1 MLLVRRQTGRPWEVA
16 TPTRMPPRSGAI
28 REVLVVT
35 GSCGPRARG
44 ECHCPEPGEVESTT
58 TLPSVRT
65 AASQSRPETSTVV
78 AGEE

>member
-1 MLLVRRQTGRPWEVA
+1 MGGRDPDPHATG
-16 TPTRMPPRSGAI
+16 SGAM

-35 GSCGPRARG
+35 ASRDPRARG
-44 ECHCPEPGEVESTT
+44 VRHCPESGAVESTT